1 MSTEETAKREDVGWH
16 VGGLVFFGGLSIGV
30 NIWHA
35 VHSAH
40 GNSLPIA
47 LVVGVVPP
55 AIAAFMSHDMAKGRK
70 VGKWTAVICAVFA
83 IAMGLSINAQART
96 VEPYVGGYLSWL
108 FPVMIDL
115 ATFYSLSRLTVAAKA
130 ATEAPA
136 ESPAGAPAETFTGA
150 PAAPPVGAPAASPAR
165 RLPNAPAAPP
175 VKAPAAPPARRP
187 KTTRK
192 ATATKPK
199 MSPAEVKAKVWELL
213 KENPEMSA
221 PALAVELGKSPKS
234 GHVRDLKAKVLE
246 EMRDAGELPSV
257 RAIGA

>member
-1 MSTEETAKREDVGWH
+1 MSTEETEKREDVGWH

-55 AIAAFMSHDMAKGRK
+55 AIAAYMSHDMAKGRD
-70 VGKWTAVICAVFA
+70 VGKWKVVIWLVFA

-115 ATFYSLSRLTVAAKA
+115 ATFYSLSRLTAAAKA
-130 ATEAPA
+130 AHEAPA
-136 ESPAGAPAETFTGA
+136 EA
-150 PAAPPVGAPAASPAR
+150 PAAPPIGAPVAAPASRLSTARQATPEAPAASPA
-165 RLPNAPAAPP
+165 
-175 VKAPAAPPARRP
+175 KAPADRP
-187 KTTRK
+187 KRSRQ
-192 ATATKPK
+192 ATPAKTK
-199 MSPAEVKAKVWELL
+199 MTPAEVKAKVWELL

-221 PALAVELGKSPKS
+221 PAIAVELGKSPKS
-234 GHVRDLKAKVLE
+234 GHVRDMKAKVLE

-257 RAIGA
+257 RALGA